1 MIPTRRRV
9 LLGVAAAIAAAAGL
23 GLAGWAAAAPDPGG
37 TVAAAPPTT
46 AAATVAPP
54 ATAAATTA
62 PPARPPTTAAG
73 LPTPEPPPADP
84 GAATPDVVYGTLS
97 LPTIGVT
104 QPLREGVT
112 LTAIDQGPS
121 HWPGTALPGQ
131 LGNVVVAGHRVT
143 HTRPFYDLDR
153 LRPGDPL
160 VFTRADGA
168 RFTYRLTSLETVA
181 PDNLRIVEQTPAYT
195 ATLFAC
201 HPKHSARQRI
211 VAHFRLDRA

>member
-1 MIPTRRRV
+1 MTSRRRV
-9 LLGVAAAIAAAAGL
+9 PLAVAAATTAVAGL
-23 GLAGWAAAAPDPGG
+23 GLAGWAVAADDPG
-37 TVAAAPPTT
+37 TAVAAASPTTTT
-46 AAATVAPP
+46 AAP
-54 ATAAATTA
+54 TTA
-62 PPARPPTTAAG
+62 PPARPPTTAVA
-73 LPTPEPPPADP
+73 LPTPEPAPADP
-84 GAATPDVVYGTLS
+84 HAPTPDHVYGTLS

-112 LTAIDQGPS
+112 LTAIDRGPS

-160 VFTRADGA
+160 VFTLAGGG
-168 RFTYRLTSLETVA
+168 RFTYKLTSLETVT
-181 PDNLRIVEQTPAYT
+181 PDTMRIVTQTPDYT

-201 HPKHSARQRI
+201 HPKHSARERI
-211 VAHFRLDRA
+211 VAHFRLVRP

>member
-1 MIPTRRRV
+1 MPTRRRV
-9 LLGVAAAIAAAAGL
+9 LLGVAAATSAVAGL
-23 GLAGWAAAAPDPGG
+23 SLAGWAAVDHDPAA
-37 TVAAAPPTT
+37 TVAAAPVTT
-46 AAATVAPP
+46 AVP
-54 ATAAATTA
+54 TTA
-62 PPARPPTTAAG
+62 PPARPPTTAVG
-73 LPTPEPPPADP
+73 LPTPAPAPADAHAP
-84 GAATPDVVYGTLS
+84 TPDVIYGTVS
-97 LPTIGVT
+97 LPSIGVS

-112 LTAIDQGPS
+112 LTALDKGPG

-160 VFTRADGA
+160 VFTLADGA
-168 RFTYRLTSLETVA
+168 RFTYRLTSLETVT
-181 PDNLRIVEQTPAYT
+181 PDTMRIVDQTPAYT

-211 VAHFRLDRA
+211 VAHFRLDRH